1 MQRGHRTVTAPTF
14 SCRRDRAFWASAAMA
29 GAVGTPQPP
38 PAPAGPLPTS
48 PSPGQ
53 QRSDSPTVTVVGSL
67 DPPGNGSWQPEAR
80 GTHPAGGNCCFIKQQ
95 LKRVQRPGEGAR
107 LPPHAGSSGRCR
119 QDADT
124 ELGSP
129 RRQQPP
135 PLGIRGAGESG
146 EEPPAGQ
153 TERLQLG
160 FVCPRRPQRPSCRTE
175 TAARR
180 GTSPTEIFT
189 LRPGPQQRWCRGE
202 IVSVVFGEKRRAAP
216 QPELNAART
225 DRQHQP
231 LLAAAGKRRGGGE
244 RWLGGEDVF
253 YK

>member
-1 MQRGHRTVTAPTF
+1 MPWGPHNRPLPQPGRYQRPRHRGGSAATAP
-14 SCRRDRAFWASAAMA
+14 RRPLVPWIPQGTAPGSQRPAARIQL
-29 GAVGTPQPP
+29 G
-38 PAPAGPLPTS
+38 
-48 PSPGQ
+48 
-53 QRSDSPTVTVVGSL
+53 VT
-67 DPPGNGSWQPEAR
+67 
-80 GTHPAGGNCCFIKQQ
+80 CFIKQQ

-135 PLGIRGAGESG
+135 PLGIRGAGESR
-146 EEPPAGQ
+146 EEPPAG
-153 TERLQLG
+153 RLQLG
-160 FVCPRRPQRPSCRTE
+160 FVCPRHPQRPSCRTDA
-175 TAARR
+175 AARR
-180 GTSPTEIFT
+180 GTSPTKLFT

-231 LLAAAGKRRGGGE
+231 LLVATGKRRGGGE
-244 RWLGGEDVF
+244 RWLGGGGCLL
-253 YK
+253 